1 MEIGAAPVQAVGRF
15 GTFLRY
21 QPLDRDD
28 GGGPRISMHDCAT
41 KRITLLSYET
51 GQFFR
56 FLVGDGFVIKAHT
69 RSHAE
74 FVRPHG

>member
-1 MEIGAAPVQAVGRF
+1 
-15 GTFLRY
+15 
-21 QPLDRDD
+21 
-28 GGGPRISMHDCAT
+28 MHDCAT
-41 KRITLLSYET
+41 KRVTLLSYET